1 MTTNTNTNAAQTRTQ
16 DQPQDQDRTRTR
28 THEEHPPAGRLD
40 YARTVP
46 KVLRAMIALDA
57 AAREGL
63 APALIELVHVR
74 SSQLNGCAYG
84 LDMHVKDARK
94 AGESDER
101 IYLLPVWHE
110 APEGVYSDRE
120 RAALALAEEI
130 THIGGGV
137 SDAVYGRAAA
147 LFEEK
152 ELAQLISLCFTINA
166 WNRINVATRKAPGT
180 R

>member
-1 MTTNTNTNAAQTRTQ
+1 MTTNETTTA
-16 DQPQDQDRTRTR
+16 
-28 THEEHPPAGRLD
+28 PARLD

-46 KVLRAMIALDA
+46 KVFRAMIALDA

-63 APALIELVHVR
+63 DPALVELVQMR
-74 SSQLNGCAYG
+74 TSQLNNCAYC
-84 LDMHVKDARK
+84 LDMHARDARK

-110 APEGVYSDRE
+110 APAGVYSERE

-130 THIGGGV
+130 VRIGDGV
-137 SDAVYGRAAA
+137 SDAVYARAAEHFA
-147 LFEEK
+147 EA
-152 ELAQLISLCFTINA
+152 ELAQLISVCFTINT
-166 WNRINVATRKAPGT
+166 WNRINIATRKAPGT